1 MINRPIK
8 AIIFDLGNVVID
20 FDHTIAARKICRL
33 CAKTMR
39 EVYRLFF
46 DSGLTA
52 LFEEGKV
59 TPGDFFSEVK
69 KLLSLKIDY
78 ASFLPIW
85 NEIFFLTERNRQVYN
100 LAKNL
105 KGSYRIALLSN
116 INILHYNYLKD
127 NFPIF
132 DVFEY
137 IMLSFELGQRKPHP
151 LIYQKTL
158 ETIGVEAQDV
168 FYTDDRPELIA
179 SAGALGLVGTVF
191 TGIASLKRDLLNI
204 GVQVN

>member
-1 MINRPIK
+1 MINRSIK

-20 FDHTIAARKICRL
+20 FDHTIAARKICGL
-33 CAKTMR
+33 NGKTTQ

-59 TPGDFFSEVK
+59 TPGDFFREVK

-116 INILHYNYLKD
+116 INILHYNYLKN
-127 NFPIF
+127 NFSIF

-137 IMLSFELGQRKPHP
+137 IMLSFELGRRKPHP

-158 ETIGVEAQDV
+158 EMIGVEAKEV

-179 SAGALGLVGTVF
+179 SAKELGLAGTVF
-191 TGIASLKRDLLNI
+191 TGIASLKKNLLSI